1 MGCSNQEVYKGLGP
15 QIVRVE
21 EGPAYLSHP
30 SGVLRLVQ
38 QFQAQVIFLV
48 PPFLLRDI
56 GPKNK
61 EEIIWSV
68 RPPYYVQFPDDI
80 EIEEGGEQS
89 YDREVDELL
98 AINLGKAL
106 SFKRKSDE
114 NALLL
119 LTYDNRAAFEK
130 TEKTLKRRRKEM
142 FTSSGDNVKEVAMVE
157 EASLI
162 MPRSYDSHKLELLVG
177 GGFLNNS

>member
-1 MGCSNQEVYKGLGP
+1 MRGEEVLRPGSSPLGQESVMADDIILMDSSRKGINDTWAKMGCSNQEVYKGLGP

-61 EEIIWSV
+61 EEI
-68 RPPYYVQFPDDI
+68 R
-80 EIEEGGEQS
+80 
-89 YDREVDELL
+89 
-98 AINLGKAL
+98 
-106 SFKRKSDE
+106 
-114 NALLL
+114 
-119 LTYDNRAAFEK
+119 
-130 TEKTLKRRRKEM
+130 
-142 FTSSGDNVKEVAMVE
+142 
-157 EASLI
+157 
-162 MPRSYDSHKLELLVG
+162 
-177 GGFLNNS
+177 